1 MWSKRRRL
9 RMRENENLGMKKF
22 SFIEMGRYSKNEG

>member
-1 MWSKRRRL
+1 
-9 RMRENENLGMKKF
+9 MRENENLGMKKF